1 MIYTH
6 NIILS
11 SLKKAENL
19 ATWNLEGI
27 MLSEISQR
35 KINTQYSLYVQL
47 RKSQS
52 QKQSKM
58 WLPGVGGVRNR
69 GWRKHTNIQV

>member
-27 MLSEISQR
+27 MLSEISER

-52 QKQSKM
+52 
-58 WLPGVGGVRNR
+58 
-69 GWRKHTNIQV
+69 